1 MEGRPRTSAMF
12 ARSLAIGGLVSLL
25 MAAASPSFAQ
35 AKSFT
40 PQNRFGLKFEQKI
53 GTKLPLDAKFL
64 DENGKAVT
72 LGDFFGQRPV
82 VLTFVF
88 YACKGT
94 CLLVR
99 DGVVKTLNAQKK
111 LKAGQDFDVVV
122 ISIQHTETPD
132 LARAKKAY
140 WLQDYK
146 VEGTEAAW
154 HFLTG
159 SESEIRKVT
168 DAAGFAFYI
177 DPNSDNIAHPAGM
190 IVCTPDG
197 RTSEYLI
204 GVTYPQFE
212 VRNAI
217 LRAKENQLGVETPAI
232 YLGCFV
238 MDPKTGQYRPVVERI
253 LQVLGSATAIILAL
267 SIVTM
272 AIKNRNRASLPPAQ
286 EGPRP

>member
-1 MEGRPRTSAMF
+1 MNLRLLAI
-12 ARSLAIGGLVSLL
+12 RSLLVLL
-25 MAAASPSFAQ
+25 AATAAALVFSQAQ
-35 AKSFT
+35 NFS

-64 DENGKAVT
+64 DENGKAVQ
-72 LGDFFGQRPV
+72 LGDYFGQRPV
-82 VLTFVF
+82 ILTFVF

-111 LKAGQDFDVVV
+111 LKAGEDFEVVV
-122 ISIQHTETPD
+122 ISIQHKETPD
-132 LARAKKAY
+132 LARAKKSY

-146 VEGTEAAW
+146 VEGTENAW

-159 SESEIRKVT
+159 SQEEIKRVT
-168 DAAGFAFYI
+168 DAAGFSFYI
-177 DPNSDNIAHPAGM
+177 DPKSDNVAHPAGM
-190 IVCTPDG
+190 IVCTKDG

-217 LRAKENQLGVETPAI
+217 LRAKENQLGEQTPAI

-253 LQVLGSATAIILAL
+253 LQVLGSATAVILAL

-272 AIKNRNRASLPPAQ
+272 AIKNRNRPNDLPSAQ
-286 EGPRP
+286 EGPRT

>member
-1 MEGRPRTSAMF
+1 M
-12 ARSLAIGGLVSLL
+12 SLL
-25 MAAASPSFAQ
+25 MVVAVACAFGQ
-35 AKSFT
+35 AKSFS
-40 PQNRFGLKFEQKI
+40 PQNRFGLKFDQKI
-53 GTKLPLDAKFL
+53 GTKLPLDARFL
-64 DENGKAVT
+64 DENGKSVS
-72 LGDFFGQRPV
+72 LGDYFGKRPV

-111 LKAGQDFDVVV
+111 LKAGEDFEVVV
-122 ISIQHTETPD
+122 ISIQHEETPD

-146 VEGTEAAW
+146 VKGTDSAW

-159 SESEIRKVT
+159 SEEEIRRVT
-168 DAAGFAFYI
+168 DAAGFSFYI
-177 DPNSDNIAHPAGM
+177 DPESENIAHPAGM

-197 RTSEYLI
+197 RTSEYLV

-272 AIKNRNRASLPPAQ
+272 AIKNRTRAVSPPAQ